1 MPASTL
7 LANANALHLLC
18 VCSLWA
24 LHTTHTHIFGCMSPT
39 NSPLP
44 PPTCSTSFPFSFSL
58 FSLPII
64 DRERILLFLHP
75 SPLQFFSF
83 STVNLNIYSK
93 SQLSTTVWLAAT
105 SSSFILSSLFCCYSA
120 AAFKFCLPLA
130 ANNWRERIFLLLVF
144 LFVHSFYF
152 SRFPLLVLLPF
163 ASFEGC
169 CCCFLSP
176 AECSIFRLSKL
187 SPFLALTLTYTLVS
201 TSVYFCLLGTE
212 TAAAAVA
219 AAAV

>member
-24 LHTTHTHIFGCMSPT
+24 LHTTHTHFRLHVTDKFASAADLLYFLFFSP
-39 NSPLP
+39 
-44 PPTCSTSFPFSFSL
+44 FSL

-64 DRERILLFLHP
+64 DRERILLLLHP

-152 SRFPLLVLLPF
+152 SPFPLLVLLPF

-212 TAAAAVA
+212 TAAAAAVA
-219 AAAV
+219 AAV